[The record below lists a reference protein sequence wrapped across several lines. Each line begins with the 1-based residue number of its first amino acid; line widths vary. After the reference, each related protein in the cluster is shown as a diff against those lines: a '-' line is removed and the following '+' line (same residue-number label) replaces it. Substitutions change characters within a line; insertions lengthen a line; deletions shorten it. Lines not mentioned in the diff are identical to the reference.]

1 MRFDNASKP
10 SSSAK
15 GGVKPPGERRRAR
28 SPRSEVVVNRVYW
41 RAVLCL
47 WALSFGACST
57 PAYDL
62 VISNGHVMDPETGFD
77 RVAHVGIV
85 GSRIEAISDRPLRG
99 NRSIDASG
107 LVVAPGFIELHT
119 HGEDKLNYEFRAM
132 DGVTTMLD
140 TERGIVDVDKW

>member
-1 MRFDNASKP
+1 
-10 SSSAK
+10 
-15 GGVKPPGERRRAR
+15 
-28 SPRSEVVVNRVYW
+28 
-41 RAVLCL
+41 
-47 WALSFGACST
+47 
-57 PAYDL
+57 
-62 VISNGHVMDPETGFD
+62 MDPETGFD
-77 RVAHVGIV
+77 RVAYVGIV

-107 LVVAPGFIELHT
+107 LVVAPGLIELHT